1 MKKILCSFFAALLVV
16 CAMVTPAL
24 AKGYN
29 DISTT
34 YVRDHYQL
42 LSDSTLQSM
51 EAEAESLSDTYKC
64 DVYLTIV
71 DDLGSYTSSRQFAEA
86 YWNYYDLGRGTNKDG
101 IMFLIAVDSRDYVTI
116 THGQGTTGGITI
128 FTDYRI
134 EQIEDAIVEELKG
147 NNWVAG
153 CEAYLEKA
161 TETFEFYTEHGE
173 PWDSNNDPENAWIA
187 LLIKILVTIL
197 VPLLIAAAICALWAS
212 QMKTARL
219 ATEASSYLERGSLV
233 LTRQTDHFLRTTR
246 VVTKIEKSDS
256 SSGGGGSTVSDSG
269 FGGSSGGKF

>member
-1 MKKILCSFFAALLVV
+1 MKKILCSFFAALLIV
-16 CAMVTPAL
+16 CATVTPAL

-42 LSDSTLQSM
+42 LTDSTLQSM
-51 EAEAESLSDTYKC
+51 EAEAKSLSDTYKC

-71 DDLGSYTSSRQFAEA
+71 DDIGTYTVRQYAEA

-134 EQIEDAIVEELKG
+134 EQIEDAIVEELKD
-147 NNWVAG
+147 NYWVAG
-153 CEAYLEKA
+153 CEAYLEKV
-161 TETFEFYTEHGE
+161 TETFEFYAKHGE
-173 PWDSNNDPENAWIA
+173 PWDSNNDPENAWIG

-197 VPLLIAAAICALWAS
+197 VPLFIAAAICYFWAS

-219 ATEASSYLERGSLV
+219 ATEASSYLESGSLV

>member
-1 MKKILCSFFAALLVV
+1 MKKILCSFFAALLIV
-16 CAMVTPAL
+16 CATATPAL

-51 EAEAESLSDTYKC
+51 EAEAKSLSDPYKC

-71 DDLGSYTSSRQFAEA
+71 DDIGTYTVRQYAEA
-86 YWNYYDLGRGTNKDG
+86 YWNAYDLGRGANKDG

-134 EQIEDAIVEELKG
+134 EQIEDAIVEELKD

-153 CEAYLEKA
+153 CNVYLDKV

-173 PWDSNNDPENAWIA
+173 PWDNNNDPEKAWIG

-197 VPLLIAAAICALWAS
+197 VPLFIAAAICAFWAS

-256 SSGGGGSTVSDSG
+256 SSGGGSSVSDSG

>member
-1 MKKILCSFFAALLVV
+1 MKKILCSFFAALLIV
-16 CAMVTPAL
+16 CATVTPAL

-64 DVYLTIV
+64 NVYLTIV
-71 DDLGSYTSSRQFAEA
+71 DDIGTYTVRQYAEA
-86 YWNYYDLGRGTNKDG
+86 YWNAYDLGRGANKDG

-153 CEAYLEKA
+153 CNAYLDKV
-161 TETFEFYTEHGE
+161 TETFEFYTENGE
-173 PWDSNNDPENAWIA
+173 PWDSNNDPEDAWIG

-197 VPLLIAAAICALWAS
+197 VPLLIAAAICSFWAS

>member
-16 CAMVTPAL
+16 CATVTPAL

-71 DDLGSYTSSRQFAEA
+71 DDIGTYTVRQFAEA

-134 EQIEDAIVEELKG
+134 EQIEYG
-147 NNWVAG
+147 WQVAKPTWRKRPKR
-153 CEAYLEKA
+153 LSS
-161 TETFEFYTEHGE
+161 TPST
-173 PWDSNNDPENAWIA
+173 
-187 LLIKILVTIL
+187 
-197 VPLLIAAAICALWAS
+197 AS
-212 QMKTARL
+212 LGTTTTTPKTLGLRC
-219 ATEASSYLERGSLV
+219 SSR
-233 LTRQTDHFLRTTR
+233 F
-246 VVTKIEKSDS
+246 
-256 SSGGGGSTVSDSG
+256 
-269 FGGSSGGKF
+269 

>member
-1 MKKILCSFFAALLVV
+1 MKKILCSFFAALLIV
-16 CAMVTPAL
+16 CATVTPAL

-51 EAEAESLSDTYKC
+51 EAEAKSLSDTYKC

-71 DDLGSYTSSRQFAEA
+71 DDIGTYTVRQYAEA
-86 YWNYYDLGRGTNKDG
+86 YWNAYDLGRGANKDG

-134 EQIEDAIVEELKG
+134 EQIEDAIVEELKD

-153 CEAYLEKA
+153 CNVYLDKV

-173 PWDSNNDPENAWIA
+173 PWDNNNDPE
-187 LLIKILVTIL
+187 
-197 VPLLIAAAICALWAS
+197 
-212 QMKTARL
+212 
-219 ATEASSYLERGSLV
+219 
-233 LTRQTDHFLRTTR
+233 
-246 VVTKIEKSDS
+246 
-256 SSGGGGSTVSDSG
+256 
-269 FGGSSGGKF
+269 